1 MGGRASRTKNLI
13 CAEPNRGH
21 REDCRCCGQLRRRV
35 SPHPGPLPGGE
46 GEFFAA
52 RWKIEHARLF
62 SKRRALPPLLGGEG
76 WGEGERI
83 VSLPNRPYPL
93 HRACACGAASATRRT
108 TPVRGS

>member
-1 MGGRASRTKNLI
+1 MAGRTSRTKNLT

-21 REDCRCCGQLRRRV
+21 RENCQRFGQWRRRV

-52 RWKIEHARLF
+52 RWKIEHARPF
-62 SKRRALPPLLGGEG
+62 PKRRALPPLPGGEG

-83 VSLPNRPYPL
+83 VRLPNALYSL
-93 HRACACGAASATRRT
+93 HRVFACRAASATRRT
-108 TPVRGS
+108 TP